1 MRWLSSA
8 VVLVAMT
15 TVARADAFEIRDLD
29 SFEACMELDELLVT
43 VKTADGTQ
51 TRLLNPIEIQT
62 RCISSAAQFLAA
74 SKDKDK
80 IMGFVDA
87 VKRLSA
93 SENALELIDLVIR
106 VSPPSCDD
114 LEVYEVLVTALDHP
128 DQPRGGYVAR
138 AQPIVARC
146 LKNPAFRK
154 DFVEE
159 LQSHDRNLATHACVI
174 LVQEKVV
181 TSCKGRKP

>member
-1 MRWLSSA
+1 M
-8 VVLVAMT
+8 VLVAMT
-15 TVARADAFEIRDLD
+15 TLVRADAFEIKDLD
-29 SFEACMELDELLVT
+29 SFEACMELDDLVVT
-43 VKTADGTQ
+43 VRTADGSQ
-51 TRLLNPIEIQT
+51 TRLLSPIEIQT

-114 LEVYEVLVTALDHP
+114 LEVYEVLVTALGHP

-138 AQPIVARC
+138 AKPIVARC
-146 LKNPAFRK
+146 LKNKAFRK

-159 LQSHDRNLATHACVI
+159 LQSHERELAFNVCDI
-174 LVQEKVV
+174 LVREKVV
-181 TSCKGRKP
+181 TSCKGSKP

>member
-1 MRWLSSA
+1 MRWLASA

-15 TVARADAFEIRDLD
+15 TVVRADAFEIRDLD
-29 SFEACMELDELLVT
+29 GFEACMELDELLVT

-174 LVQEKVV
+174 LVQEKIV
-181 TSCKGRKP
+181 TSCKGSKP